1 MFGVGPK
8 CVEVQCPFYGLTESP
23 GDWAAFR
30 DASVPVQWRGI
41 HLQGTP
47 EKHIWKICNREGLMK
62 GVIAV
67 YVDDFLVAMEED
79 CICSAFEAIKKKWV
93 CSQEEMVE
101 NTKPVRFCGFE
112 IQKREGGFWIG
123 QTGYLRDLLKKREVQ
138 GFEKHPSSVIKEG
151 PDEEDPQVQDIRK
164 AQMIV
169 GEVMWLSGR
178 SRPDICYTTGVMSR
192 LLHRRPKYAC
202 EIGEHL
208 LRYLNRTQTRKLE
221 YVKSEDQR
229 KRVQGCE
236 QVQREEG
243 SMQNL
248 ANVSFSPCHEQH
260 RSIQGICIEHRSNV
274 LFWESVRQPFGGIID
289 MQKRA
294 HRLR

>member
-1 MFGVGPK
+1 
-8 CVEVQCPFYGLTESP
+8 
-23 GDWAAFR
+23 
-30 DASVPVQWRGI
+30 
-41 HLQGTP
+41 
-47 EKHIWKICNREGLMK
+47 
-62 GVIAV
+62 
-67 YVDDFLVAMEED
+67 
-79 CICSAFEAIKKKWV
+79 
-93 CSQEEMVE
+93 
-101 NTKPVRFCGFE
+101 
-112 IQKREGGFWIG
+112 
-123 QTGYLRDLLKKREVQ
+123 
-138 GFEKHPSSVIKEG
+138 
-151 PDEEDPQVQDIRK
+151 
-164 AQMIV
+164 
-169 GEVMWLSGR
+169 MWLSGR

-202 EIGEHL
+202 EIGAHL

-229 KRVQGCE
+229 KRAQGCE

-260 RSIQGICIEHRSNV
+260 RSIQGISIEHRSNV